1 MWDSEDRF
9 LDVLQNIEA
18 SLKGCYERDE
28 KITDS
33 MVMPALNKSKIAIQQ
48 KFGFGKGR
56 NAHPESPLEVQV
68 NELIVEIGMMRI
80 NKINALQLD
89 DFVKLIDKIARSV
102 DTHRQYGVRGY
113 YEFIKSYV

>member
-1 MWDSEDRF
+1 M
-9 LDVLQNIEA
+9 
-18 SLKGCYERDE
+18 
-28 KITDS
+28 
-33 MVMPALNKSKIAIQQ
+33 
-48 KFGFGKGR
+48 
-56 NAHPESPLEVQV
+56 QV